1 MICPLVGVYRPAI
14 MLKKVVFPAPFG
26 PIRLTMAR
34 SSIVKSTLLTATSP
48 PNRLVMPRA
57 VSSSAIATSGANA
70 AERAVDQRFFAELV
84 QFFLCTPVHLYCSLP
99 IREDTFRPRQH
110 QDDQRQAKDAELVL

>member
-57 VSSSAIATSGANA
+57 VSSSAMASSSAHA
-70 AERAVDQRFFAELV
+70 AERAVDERILAELI
-84 QFFLCTPVHLYCSLP
+84 QLLLSIPVHLNCALA
-99 IREDTFRPRQH
+99 IGEDTFRP
-110 QDDQRQAKDAELVL
+110 